1 MRRLLLLTI
10 MFIGTYSFSQNII
23 FNVGYMQVG
32 EWNSAI
38 EDYDI
43 LEEKKIDVSIE
54 AYEDYFIFV
63 SPDKQREKVYH
74 EFQEENSDD
83 EIATF
88 YLKDFDGEEALI
100 IFNEEQELIY
110 LFGKYNDEIEN
121 WENIMIMSD
130 IKLIE

>member
-1 MRRLLLLTI
+1 MRKLLLLTI

-43 LEEKKIDVSIE
+43 LEEKKVDVSIE

-63 SPDKQREKVYH
+63 NPDKEREKVYH

-83 EIATF
+83 ENTTF
-88 YLKDFDGEEALI
+88 YLEDFDGEECLI
-100 IFNEEQELIY
+100 IFNDEQELIY
-110 LFGKYNDEIEN
+110 LFGNYNDEIEN
-121 WENIMIMSD
+121 WKNIMIMSD
-130 IKLIE
+130 IELIE

>member
-1 MRRLLLLTI
+1 MRKLLLLTI

-23 FNVGYMQVG
+23 FNVGYIQVG

-43 LEEKKIDVSIE
+43 LEEKKVDVSIE

-63 SPDKQREKVYH
+63 NPDKEREKVYH

-83 EIATF
+83 ENTTF
-88 YLKDFDGEEALI
+88 YLEDFDGEECLI
-100 IFNEEQELIY
+100 IFNDEQELIY
-110 LFGKYNDEIEN
+110 LFGNYNDEIEN
-121 WENIMIMSD
+121 WKNIMIMSD
-130 IKLIE
+130 IELIE

>member
-1 MRRLLLLTI
+1 MRKLLLLTM

-23 FNVGYMQVG
+23 FNVGYIQVG

-43 LEEKKIDVSIE
+43 LEEKKVDVSIE

-63 SPDKQREKVYH
+63 SPDKAREKVYH
-74 EFQEENSDD
+74 EVQEENSDD
-83 EIATF
+83 ENTTF
-88 YLKDFDGEEALI
+88 YLEDFDGEKCLI
-100 IFNEEQELIY
+100 IFNDEQELIY

-130 IKLIE
+130 IELIE